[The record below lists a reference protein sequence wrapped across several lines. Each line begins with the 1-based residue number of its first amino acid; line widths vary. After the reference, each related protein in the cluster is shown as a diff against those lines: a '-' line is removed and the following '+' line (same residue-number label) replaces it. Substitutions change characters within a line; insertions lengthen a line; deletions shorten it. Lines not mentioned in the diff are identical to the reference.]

1 MVYHSANPRA
11 LNGCVK
17 HLLPTHFFQVPR
29 GWATV
34 VDYLTSELEDRLQ
47 EYCARENLAFK
58 SVLIVESA
66 NALIVLQQSGF
77 L

>member
-1 MVYHSANPRA
+1 LFILDDS
-11 LNGCVK
+11 
-17 HLLPTHFFQVPR
+17 
-29 GWATV
+29 
-34 VDYLTSELEDRLQ
+34 VDYRTSKLEDELQ

-58 SVLIVESA
+58 SLFIVDSA